1 MLYNHGCWLTTE
13 EVAAV
18 ISNEDNIIEIVERA
32 SAAGKITQDE
42 FITTR
47 PQPTIVEDVEGM
59 VIDPENVEGYL
70 P

>member
-1 MLYNHGCWLTTE
+1 MLYNHGCWLTPE